1 MVTIQ
6 KTQVVHYPTL
16 KTVLAIE
23 EAIKNSDLALSRNGI
38 LERLPT
44 KVMRSTL
51 NYALNYLE
59 NRGMILE
66 TKKGFIWTYNPS
78 KKLSEAE
85 MQGLEV

>member
-1 MVTIQ
+1 MVTVQ
-6 KTQVVHYPTL
+6 ETQVVHYPTL

-23 EAIKNSDLALSRNGI
+23 EVVKNSDLAISRNGI

-59 NRGMILE
+59 NRGIILE

-78 KKLSEAE
+78 KKLSKTESK
-85 MQGLEV
+85 GLEV

>member
-1 MVTIQ
+1 MVTVQ
-6 KTQVVHYPTL
+6 ETQVVHYPTL

-23 EAIKNSDLALSRNGI
+23 DVVKNSDLAISRNGI

-66 TKKGFIWTYNPS
+66 TQKGFIWTYNPS
-78 KKLSEAE
+78 KKLSKAE
-85 MQGLEV
+85 RNGLEV